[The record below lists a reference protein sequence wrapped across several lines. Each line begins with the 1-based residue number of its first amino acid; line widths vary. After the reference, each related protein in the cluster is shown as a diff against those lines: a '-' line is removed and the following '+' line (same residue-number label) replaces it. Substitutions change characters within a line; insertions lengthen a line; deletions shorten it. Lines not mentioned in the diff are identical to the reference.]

1 MKTLIYSKGRALVSS
16 AFIIATLIVMNSCS
30 KSSDNNPSDPGS
42 NSGPGAN
49 EVWMKG
55 MAFTPAT
62 ITFKAGTTITWT
74 NKDNTAH
81 TVTSDA
87 GSLETFDSGSI
98 ASGGTF
104 TWLFST
110 TGTFAYKCT
119 FHPGM
124 KGTVVVN

>member
-1 MKTLIYSKGRALVSS
+1 MKTLIYSKGRALVGS
-16 AFIIATLIVMNSCS
+16 AFIIAILTIMNSCS
-30 KSSDNNPSDPGS
+30 KSTDYNTPGS
-42 NSGPGAN
+42 GSNGGPGAN

-62 ITFKAGTTITWT
+62 ITVKAGTTIKWT
-74 NKDNTAH
+74 NKDNTPH

-98 ASGGTF
+98 ANGGTF
-104 TWLFST
+104 SWQFST
-110 TGTFAYKCT
+110 TGTFTYTCT

-124 KGTVVVN
+124 KGTVIVN